1 MDINQHIQGECSCYD
16 NMLSRHTHLIHPKNP
31 TINDINDPDK
41 KNSIKHREVGYLLA
55 TMDKT
60 YKSLPVNFIAV

>member
-1 MDINQHIQGECSCYD
+1 
-16 NMLSRHTHLIHPKNP
+16 MLSRHTHLIHPKNP

-41 KNSIKHREVGYLLA
+41 KTASNTGKLAYLLA